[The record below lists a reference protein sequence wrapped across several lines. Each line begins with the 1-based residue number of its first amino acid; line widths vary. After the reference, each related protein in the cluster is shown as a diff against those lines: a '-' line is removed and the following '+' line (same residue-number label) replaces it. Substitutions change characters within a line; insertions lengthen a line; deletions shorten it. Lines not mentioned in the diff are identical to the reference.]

1 MSWFNRSHTGGEAA
15 SKAGAA
21 LKNDPSS
28 CAHQRLAPRWDRAE
42 DMGKSD
48 LATSFVCEKCH
59 QSLAP
64 DEGRALLALRI

>member
-1 MSWFNRSHTGGEAA
+1 MSWFNRSNMGGTA

-21 LKNDPSS
+21 PKIEASS

-59 QSLAP
+59 QALAP
-64 DEGRALLALRI
+64 DEGRALLAQRA